1 MVVVLPLLS
10 ASVSVM
16 LPVADV
22 DVAVVS
28 VTDAV
33 IDTAR
38 PKTTGDAGL
47 MLTATEL
54 RKSNL
59 RAPTL
64 IPNSG
69 RNGGS
74 GSERA

>member
-54 RKSNL
+54 RKSNF
-59 RAPTL
+59 RAPIL
-64 IPNSG
+64 ILNSG